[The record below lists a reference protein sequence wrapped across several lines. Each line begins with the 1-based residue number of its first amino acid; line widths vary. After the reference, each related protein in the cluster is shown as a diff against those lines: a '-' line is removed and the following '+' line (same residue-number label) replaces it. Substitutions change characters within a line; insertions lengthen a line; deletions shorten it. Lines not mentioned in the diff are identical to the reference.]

1 MLLSDYLF
9 NESKE
14 IWDEYLKHPFIV
26 EMGQGTLD
34 KKKFREYLV
43 QDYLYLLDYAKVYAM
58 GLIKSDDV
66 NHMKFFKDSIN
77 GIMEDESATHIAYLK
92 ELGEDIKT
100 LQRHNIK
107 LENENYTNF
116 MKSIA
121 LTGDIQDLIIAVLP
135 CAWSYYYIAKE
146 MKEIY
151 KDKLENNYYA
161 AWIESYSCEEY
172 RMCAKENIDFANE
185 LCKNIDDSK
194 KEKLKEIF
202 IKESLYEMAFWDMAY
217 KEMS

>member
-9 NESKE
+9 NESKK

-26 EMGQGTLD
+26 KMGQGTLD
-34 KKKFREYLV
+34 KEKFRDYLV
-43 QDYLYLLDYAKVYAM
+43 QDYLYLLDYAKVYAT

-66 NHMKFFKDSIN
+66 KHMKFFKDSIN

-92 ELGEDIKT
+92 DLGEDIKT
-100 LQRHNIK
+100 LQKHNIK

-172 RMCAKENIDFANE
+172 RMCAKKNIDFSNE
-185 LCKNIDDSK
+185 LCKNIDDNK

-202 IKESLYEMAFWDMAY
+202 IKGSLYEMEFWNMAY
-217 KEMS
+217 KEVK

>member
-135 CAWSYYYIAKE
+135 CAWSYYYIAK
-146 MKEIY
+146 
-151 KDKLENNYYA
+151 
-161 AWIESYSCEEY
+161 
-172 RMCAKENIDFANE
+172 
-185 LCKNIDDSK
+185 
-194 KEKLKEIF
+194 
-202 IKESLYEMAFWDMAY
+202 
-217 KEMS
+217 

>member
-1 MLLSDYLF
+1 MLLTDYLF
-9 NESKE
+9 NESKK

-26 EMGQGTLD
+26 EMGKGTLD
-34 KKKFREYLV
+34 KEKFRNYLV

-66 NHMKFFKDSIN
+66 NHMKFFKDSVN

-100 LQRHNIK
+100 LQRHKIK

-151 KDKLENNYYA
+151 KDNLENNYYA

-172 RMCAKENIDFANE
+172 RMCAKENIDLANE
-185 LCKNIDDSK
+185 LCENIDDNK
-194 KEKLKEIF
+194 KEKLKDIF
-202 IKESLYEMAFWDMAY
+202 IKGSLYEMAFWHMAY
-217 KEMS
+217 KEIK

>member
-1 MLLSDYLF
+1 MLLTDYLF
-9 NESKE
+9 NESKK

-26 EMGQGTLD
+26 EMGKGILD
-34 KKKFREYLV
+34 KEKFRNYLV

-66 NHMKFFKDSIN
+66 NHMKFFKDSVN

-100 LQRHNIK
+100 LQRHKLK

-116 MKSIA
+116 MKSVA

-151 KDKLENNYYA
+151 KDNLENNYYA
-161 AWIESYSCEEY
+161 AWIDSYSCEEY
-172 RMCAKENIDFANE
+172 RMCAKENIDLANE
-185 LCKNIDDSK
+185 LCVNIDDNK

-202 IKESLYEMAFWDMAY
+202 IKGSLYEMEFWQMAY
-217 KEMS
+217 KEIK

>member
-1 MLLSDYLF
+1 MLLTDYLF
-9 NESKE
+9 NESKK

-26 EMGQGTLD
+26 EMGKGTLD
-34 KKKFREYLV
+34 KEKFRNYLV

-66 NHMKFFKDSIN
+66 NHMKFFKDSVN

-92 ELGEDIKT
+92 EIGEDIKT
-100 LQRHNIK
+100 LQRHKLK

-116 MKSIA
+116 MKSVA

-151 KDKLENNYYA
+151 KDNLENNYYA
-161 AWIESYSCEEY
+161 AWIDSYSCEEY
-172 RMCAKENIDFANE
+172 RMCAKENIDLANE
-185 LCKNIDDSK
+185 LCKNIDDNK

-202 IKESLYEMAFWDMAY
+202 IKGSLYEMEFWQMAY
-217 KEMS
+217 KEIK

>member
-9 NESKE
+9 NESKK

-26 EMGQGTLD
+26 EMGKGTLD
-34 KKKFREYLV
+34 KEKFRNYLV

-66 NHMKFFKDSIN
+66 NHMKFFKDSVN

-100 LQRHNIK
+100 LQRHKIK

-116 MKSIA
+116 MKSVA

-151 KDKLENNYYA
+151 KDNLENNYYA
-161 AWIESYSCEEY
+161 AWIDSYSCEEY
-172 RMCAKENIDFANE
+172 RMCAKENIDLANE
-185 LCKNIDDSK
+185 LCVNIDDNK

-202 IKESLYEMAFWDMAY
+202 IKGSLYEMEFWQMAY
-217 KEMS
+217 KEIK

>member
-1 MLLSDYLF
+1 MLLTDYLF
-9 NESKE
+9 NESKK

-26 EMGQGTLD
+26 EMGKGTLD
-34 KKKFREYLV
+34 KEKFRNYLV
-43 QDYLYLLDYAKVYAM
+43 QDYLYLLDYAKIYAM

-66 NHMKFFKDSIN
+66 NHMKFFKDSVN

-100 LQRHNIK
+100 LQRHKLK

-116 MKSIA
+116 MKSVA

-151 KDKLENNYYA
+151 KDNLENNYYA
-161 AWIESYSCEEY
+161 AWIDSYSCEEY
-172 RMCAKENIDFANE
+172 RMCAKENIDLANE
-185 LCKNIDDSK
+185 LCKNIDDNK

-202 IKESLYEMAFWDMAY
+202 IKGSLYEMEFWQMAY
-217 KEMS
+217 KEIK

>member
-1 MLLSDYLF
+1 MLLTDYLF
-9 NESKE
+9 NESKK

-26 EMGQGTLD
+26 EMGKGTLD
-34 KKKFREYLV
+34 KEKFRSYLV

-66 NHMKFFKDSIN
+66 KHMKFFKDSVN

-100 LQRHNIK
+100 LQKHKIK

-151 KDKLENNYYA
+151 KDNLENNYYA
-161 AWIESYSCEEY
+161 AWIDSYSCEEY
-172 RMCAKENIDFANE
+172 RMCVKENIDLANE
-185 LCKNIDDSK
+185 LCKNIDDNK
-194 KEKLKEIF
+194 KEKLKDIF
-202 IKESLYEMAFWDMAY
+202 IKGSLYEMEFWQMAY
-217 KEMS
+217 KEMR

>member
-1 MLLSDYLF
+1 MLLTDYLF
-9 NESKE
+9 NESKK

-26 EMGQGTLD
+26 EMGKGTLD
-34 KKKFREYLV
+34 KEKFRNYLV

-66 NHMKFFKDSIN
+66 NHMKFFKDSVN

-100 LQRHNIK
+100 LQRHKLK

-116 MKSIA
+116 MKSVA

-151 KDKLENNYYA
+151 KDNLENNYYA
-161 AWIESYSCEEY
+161 AWIDSYSCEEY
-172 RMCAKENIDFANE
+172 RMCAKENIDLANE
-185 LCKNIDDSK
+185 LCKNIDDNK

-202 IKESLYEMAFWDMAY
+202 IKGSLYEMEFWQMAY
-217 KEMS
+217 KEIK

>member
-9 NESKE
+9 NEGKK

-26 EMGQGTLD
+26 EMGEGILD
-34 KKKFREYLV
+34 KEKFRDYLI

-58 GLIKSDDV
+58 GVIKSDKV
-66 NHMKFFKDSIN
+66 EHMKFFKESIN
-77 GIMEDESATHIAYLK
+77 GIMEDESATHIDYLK
-92 ELGEDIKT
+92 DLGEDVKT

-116 MKSIA
+116 MRSIA

-151 KDKLENNYYA
+151 NDKLENNYYA

-185 LCKNIDDSK
+185 LCKNIDDNK

-202 IKESLYEMAFWDMAY
+202 IKGSLYEMAFWYMAY
-217 KEMS
+217 KEMR

>member
-1 MLLSDYLF
+1 MLLTDYLF
-9 NESKE
+9 NESKK

-26 EMGQGTLD
+26 EMGKGTLD
-34 KKKFREYLV
+34 KEKFRSYLV

-66 NHMKFFKDSIN
+66 NHMKFFKDSVN

-100 LQRHNIK
+100 LQRHKLK

-116 MKSIA
+116 MKSVA

-151 KDKLENNYYA
+151 KDNLENNYYA
-161 AWIESYSCEEY
+161 AWIDSYSCEEY
-172 RMCAKENIDFANE
+172 RMCAKENIDLANE
-185 LCKNIDDSK
+185 LCKNIDDNK

-202 IKESLYEMAFWDMAY
+202 IKGSLYEMEFWQMAY
-217 KEMS
+217 KEIK

>member
-1 MLLSDYLF
+1 MLLTDYLF
-9 NESKE
+9 NESKK

-26 EMGQGTLD
+26 EMGKGTLD
-34 KKKFREYLV
+34 KEKFRSYLV

-66 NHMKFFKDSIN
+66 NHMKFFKDSVN

-100 LQRHNIK
+100 LQRHKLK

-116 MKSIA
+116 MKSVA

-151 KDKLENNYYA
+151 KDNLENNYYA
-161 AWIESYSCEEY
+161 AWIDSYSCEEY
-172 RMCAKENIDFANE
+172 RMCAKENIDLANE
-185 LCKNIDDSK
+185 LCVNIDDNK

-202 IKESLYEMAFWDMAY
+202 IKGSLYEMEFWQMAY
-217 KEMS
+217 KEIK

>member
-9 NESKE
+9 NESKK

-34 KKKFREYLV
+34 KEKFRDYLV

-66 NHMKFFKDSIN
+66 KHMKFFKDSIN

-185 LCKNIDDSK
+185 LCKNIDDIK

-202 IKESLYEMAFWDMAY
+202 IKGSLYEMAFWDMAY

>member
-9 NESKE
+9 NESKK
-14 IWDEYLKHPFIV
+14 IWEEYLKHPFIV
-26 EMGQGTLD
+26 EMGEGTLD
-34 KKKFREYLV
+34 KEKFRDYLV

-58 GLIKSDDV
+58 GLIKSDKV
-66 NHMKFFKDSIN
+66 KHMKFFKDSIN

-92 ELGEDIKT
+92 DLGEDIQT
-100 LQRHNIK
+100 LQKHNIK

-172 RMCAKENIDFANE
+172 SMCAKGNIDFANE
-185 LCKNIDDSK
+185 LCKNIDDNK

-202 IKESLYEMAFWDMAY
+202 IKGSLYEMEFWNMAY
-217 KEMS
+217 KEVK

>member
-1 MLLSDYLF
+1 MLLTDYLF
-9 NESKE
+9 NESKK

-26 EMGQGTLD
+26 EMGKGTLD
-34 KKKFREYLV
+34 KEKFRNYLV

-66 NHMKFFKDSIN
+66 NHMKFFKDSVN

-92 ELGEDIKT
+92 EIGEDIKT
-100 LQRHNIK
+100 LQRHKLK

-116 MKSIA
+116 MKSVA

-146 MKEIY
+146 MKEMY
-151 KDKLENNYYA
+151 KDNLENNYYA
-161 AWIESYSCEEY
+161 AWIDSYSCEEY
-172 RMCAKENIDFANE
+172 RMCAKENIDLANE
-185 LCKNIDDSK
+185 LCKNIDDNK

-202 IKESLYEMAFWDMAY
+202 IKGSLYEMEFWQMAY
-217 KEMS
+217 KEIK

>member
-1 MLLSDYLF
+1 MLLTEYLF
-9 NESKE
+9 NESKK

-26 EMGQGTLD
+26 EMGKGTLD
-34 KKKFREYLV
+34 KEKFRNYLV

-66 NHMKFFKDSIN
+66 NHMKFFKDSVN

-100 LQRHNIK
+100 LQRHKLK

-116 MKSIA
+116 MKSVA

-151 KDKLENNYYA
+151 KDNLENNYYA
-161 AWIESYSCEEY
+161 AWIDSYSCEEY
-172 RMCAKENIDFANE
+172 RMCAKENIDLANE
-185 LCKNIDDSK
+185 LCVNIDDNK

-202 IKESLYEMAFWDMAY
+202 IKGSLYEMEFWQMAY
-217 KEMS
+217 KEIK

>member
-1 MLLSDYLF
+1 MLLTDYLF
-9 NESKE
+9 NESKK

-26 EMGQGTLD
+26 EMGKGTLD
-34 KKKFREYLV
+34 KEKFRNYLV

-66 NHMKFFKDSIN
+66 NHMKFFKDSVN

-100 LQRHNIK
+100 LQRHKLK

-116 MKSIA
+116 MKSVA

-151 KDKLENNYYA
+151 KDNLENNYYA
-161 AWIESYSCEEY
+161 AWIDSYSCEEY
-172 RMCAKENIDFANE
+172 RMCAKENIDLANE
-185 LCKNIDDSK
+185 LCVNIDDNK

-202 IKESLYEMAFWDMAY
+202 IKGSLYEMEFWQMAY
-217 KEMS
+217 KEIK

>member
-1 MLLSDYLF
+1 MLLTDYLF
-9 NESKE
+9 NESKK

-26 EMGQGTLD
+26 EMGKGTLD
-34 KKKFREYLV
+34 KEKFRNYLV
-43 QDYLYLLDYAKVYAM
+43 QDYLYLLDYAKIYAM

-66 NHMKFFKDSIN
+66 NHMKFFKDSVN

-100 LQRHNIK
+100 LQRDKLK

-116 MKSIA
+116 MKSVA

-151 KDKLENNYYA
+151 KDNLENNYYA
-161 AWIESYSCEEY
+161 AWIDSYSCEEY
-172 RMCAKENIDFANE
+172 RMCAKENIDLANE
-185 LCKNIDDSK
+185 LCVNIDDNK

-202 IKESLYEMAFWDMAY
+202 IKGSLYEMEFWQMAY
-217 KEMS
+217 KEIK

>member
-1 MLLSDYLF
+1 MLLTDYLF
-9 NESKE
+9 NESKK

-26 EMGQGTLD
+26 EMGKGILG
-34 KKKFREYLV
+34 KEKFRNYLV

-66 NHMKFFKDSIN
+66 NHMKFFKDSVN

-100 LQRHNIK
+100 LQRHKLK

-116 MKSIA
+116 MKSVA

-151 KDKLENNYYA
+151 KDNLENNYYA
-161 AWIESYSCEEY
+161 AWIDSYSCEEY
-172 RMCAKENIDFANE
+172 RMCAKENIDLANE
-185 LCKNIDDSK
+185 LCVNIDDNK

-202 IKESLYEMAFWDMAY
+202 IKGSLYEMEFWQMAY
-217 KEMS
+217 KEIK

>member
-9 NESKE
+9 NESKK

-26 EMGQGTLD
+26 EMGEGTLD
-34 KKKFREYLV
+34 KEKFRDYLV

-58 GLIKSDDV
+58 GLIKSHDV
-66 NHMKFFKDSIN
+66 KHMKFFKDSIN

-100 LQRHNIK
+100 LQKHNIK

-172 RMCAKENIDFANE
+172 RMCAKKNIDFSNE
-185 LCKNIDDSK
+185 LCKNIDGNK
-194 KEKLKEIF
+194 KKN
-202 IKESLYEMAFWDMAY
+202 
-217 KEMS
+217 

>member
-1 MLLSDYLF
+1 MLLTDYLF
-9 NESKE
+9 NESKK

-26 EMGQGTLD
+26 EMGKGILD
-34 KKKFREYLV
+34 KEKFRNYLV

-66 NHMKFFKDSIN
+66 NHMKFFKDSVN

-100 LQRHNIK
+100 LQRHKLK

-116 MKSIA
+116 MKSVA

-151 KDKLENNYYA
+151 KDNLENNYYA
-161 AWIESYSCEEY
+161 AWIDSYSCEEY
-172 RMCAKENIDFANE
+172 RMCAKENIDLANE
-185 LCKNIDDSK
+185 LCKNIDDNK
-194 KEKLKEIF
+194 KEKLKDIF
-202 IKESLYEMAFWDMAY
+202 IKGSLYEMEFWQMAY
-217 KEMS
+217 KEIK

>member
-1 MLLSDYLF
+1 MLLTDYLF
-9 NESKE
+9 NESKK

-26 EMGQGTLD
+26 EMGKGTLD
-34 KKKFREYLV
+34 KEKFRNYLV

-66 NHMKFFKDSIN
+66 NHMKFFKDSVN

-100 LQRHNIK
+100 LQKHKLK

-116 MKSIA
+116 MKSVA

-151 KDKLENNYYA
+151 KDNLENNYYA
-161 AWIESYSCEEY
+161 AWIDSYSCEEY
-172 RMCAKENIDFANE
+172 RMCAKENIDLANE
-185 LCKNIDDSK
+185 LCVNIDDNK

-202 IKESLYEMAFWDMAY
+202 IKGSLYEMEFWQMAY
-217 KEMS
+217 KEIK

>member
-1 MLLSDYLF
+1 MLLTDYLF
-9 NESKE
+9 NESKK

-26 EMGQGTLD
+26 EMGKGTLD
-34 KKKFREYLV
+34 KKKFRNYLV

-66 NHMKFFKDSIN
+66 NHMKFFKDSVN

-100 LQRHNIK
+100 LQRHKIK

-116 MKSIA
+116 MKSVA

-151 KDKLENNYYA
+151 KDNLENNYYA

-172 RMCAKENIDFANE
+172 RMCAKENIDLANE
-185 LCKNIDDSK
+185 LCKNIDDNK

-202 IKESLYEMAFWDMAY
+202 IKGSLYEMEFWQMAY
-217 KEMS
+217 KEIK

>member
-1 MLLSDYLF
+1 MLLTDYLF
-9 NESKE
+9 NESKK

-26 EMGQGTLD
+26 EMGKGTLD
-34 KKKFREYLV
+34 KEKFRNYLV

-66 NHMKFFKDSIN
+66 NHMKFFKDSVN

-100 LQRHNIK
+100 LQRHKLK

-116 MKSIA
+116 MKSVA

-146 MKEIY
+146 MKEMY
-151 KDKLENNYYA
+151 KDNLENNYYA
-161 AWIESYSCEEY
+161 AWIDSYSCEEY
-172 RMCAKENIDFANE
+172 RMCAKENIDLANE
-185 LCKNIDDSK
+185 LCVNIDDNK

-202 IKESLYEMAFWDMAY
+202 IKGSLYEMEFWQMAY
-217 KEMS
+217 KEIK